1 MEDTIL
7 LMADLKR
14 HKGSLSGVFILVLLV
29 CTALGTV
36 LSIWMNSER
45 YLREEMERAGFGTL
59 TAWVSNVPDMDALAA
74 NIADLEAVGN
84 VDTQVVIYSDYTVN
98 DQDSDSEG

>member
-7 LMADLKR
+7 LIADLKR

-45 YLREEMERAGFGTL
+45 YLRK
-59 TAWVSNVPDMDALAA
+59 
-74 NIADLEAVGN
+74 
-84 VDTQVVIYSDYTVN
+84 
-98 DQDSDSEG
+98 

>member
-7 LMADLKR
+7 LMVDLKR

-59 TAWVSNVPDMDALAA
+59 TAWVSNVPDMDALAD

>member
-1 MEDTIL
+1 
-7 LMADLKR
+7 
-14 HKGSLSGVFILVLLV
+14 
-29 CTALGTV
+29 
-36 LSIWMNSER
+36 
-45 YLREEMERAGFGTL
+45 
-59 TAWVSNVPDMDALAA
+59 MDALAD